1 MSTNLTRFSKPI
13 VRHLPNLN
21 LVVKFDEVGISI
33 RAYRCR
39 KWKNVTWAQLASL
52 ADDTEPV
59 VMVSENEHGLRVLEA
74 MGACLP
80 KDAPKEPTRGNSA

>member
-1 MSTNLTRFSKPI
+1 MSTNLTRFRKPI
-13 VRHLPNLN
+13 VRHLPSLH

-39 KWKNVTWAQLASL
+39 TWKSVTWAQIASL

-59 VMVSENEHGLRVLEA
+59 VMVSENEHGLRVLKA

-80 KDAPKEPTRGNSA
+80 KNATKEPTRGSSA